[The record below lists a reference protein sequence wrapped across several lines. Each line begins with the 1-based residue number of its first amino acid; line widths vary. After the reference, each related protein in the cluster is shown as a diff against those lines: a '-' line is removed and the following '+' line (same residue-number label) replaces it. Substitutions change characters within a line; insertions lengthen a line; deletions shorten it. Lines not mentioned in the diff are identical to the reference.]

1 MNPIVSV
8 IIPVY
13 NQEKYLDEC
22 LSSVCGQTLRD
33 IEIMCVN
40 DGSTDESLKILNKY
54 AKNDSRIHV
63 FSQSNQGAGVARNL
77 GLSKAKGK
85 YLSFLDSDD
94 VFEPLMLEKLVAQ
107 AEKERADVTVC
118 RCNRFDSST
127 KNFEAISW
135 SVHEEWL
142 PDFRPFSSLDVTGN
156 FFEVFVWWPWDKL
169 FRKEYIDSLGIRF
182 QPLRTTNDLFFVCA
196 AVIMA
201 ERISVVE
208 DVLVHQR
215 TGVKTSLSSTRE
227 KSWDNFYWA
236 LMKLKTFMKKK
247 KIYEPYKKNFI
258 NYCLNFTIWHL
269 DTLVG
274 ESYSKLYRAL
284 KKSWLQ
290 DMEITSKP
298 AEYFYIQ
305 ENFKR
310 VARILQTTPEDSLFQ
325 KIHRLEKDNEEL
337 RMAKNC
343 LVESLTDVKEQLKKT
358 KNQLS
363 ETEQQLNK
371 KNNEFHCMEKSL
383 SFRVGRLLT
392 FLPRKVRDAYRR

>member
-1 MNPIVSV
+1 MPLVSV

-13 NQEKYLDEC
+13 NQEKYLEEC
-22 LSSVCGQTLRD
+22 LASVCRQSVQD
-33 IEIMCVN
+33 IEIICVN
-40 DGSTDESLKILNKY
+40 DGSTDGSLEILKKY
-54 AKNDSRIHV
+54 AKSDSRICLL
-63 FSQSNQGAGVARNL
+63 SQENQGAGAARNL
-77 GLSKAKGK
+77 GMSQARGK

-94 VFEPLMLEKLVAQ
+94 IFESTMLEKMAAQ
-107 AEKERADVTVC
+107 AEKENADVTVC
-118 RCNRFDSST
+118 RCSRFDTNT
-127 KNFEAISW
+127 KIQEPAPW

-142 PDFRPFSSLDVTGN
+142 PDFRPFSSSDITGN

-169 FRKEYIDSLGIRF
+169 FRKSYIDSLGIRF

-196 AVIMA
+196 AVIRA
-201 ERISVVE
+201 QRISVVE

-227 KSWDNFYWA
+227 KSWGNFYSA
-236 LMKLKTFMKKK
+236 LMELKSFLKKQQK
-247 KIYEPYKKNFI
+247 YEYYKKDFI
-258 NYCLNFTIWHL
+258 NYCLNFTLWHL

-298 AEYFYIQ
+298 AEFFYIQ
-305 ENFKR
+305 ENFQR

-337 RMAKNC
+337 RMAKNN
-343 LVESLTDVKEQLKKT
+343 LDESLADVKEQLKKT

-371 KNNEFHCMEKSL
+371 RNNEFHCMEKSL